1 MIQGVYCVY
10 RNKEVINVGVLS
22 LELNKGLYMGIDFG
36 TTNSVVSIYQY
47 DQNEVHTLKI
57 DGYTVFPSAVQ
68 FETDS
73 VTGELNRIFGLEAKE
88 SAVIYPESTI
98 TSIKRRLESDEP
110 IEITSNEERFSFLP
124 EAIVA
129 EILAHLKNQADEYIR
144 DVLNIF
150 GAFSG
155 CVITVPAN
163 STDKQKRKMK
173 KAAVMAG
180 FDEEKVY
187 LRLEPAAAAIQYA
200 ISSQESK
207 KVLVYDFGGG
217 TFDACV
223 LNIEHMEDLS
233 EPNISIVST
242 YGDNYLGGNDL
253 DQLMVDLIYENFLE
267 QTHHSIDL
275 YNLDAQD
282 GLSVQEKKMAIIRM
296 KQVANQV
303 KEKLSMTHNAKV
315 VLAPFIQTPIPVNIQ
330 FELSRDEF
338 YMHKRQHQLDDP
350 DYIFERMKNE
360 SVDSLVE
367 RTMESVK
374 KCLING
380 HIEASDVD
388 DIFLVGGSSAIP
400 LVEQKIKEYF
410 QQDPYR
416 SKISPALSISQGA
429 AHYCHQ
435 IMLPSTRGPKVYE
448 KTIHSLGIEIA
459 GRRYLEIIKRDMDI
473 PEDGLVVEAPYTFE
487 TSHDD
492 LTSMAIVV
500 YEDLEPNQYQR
511 KFVYE
516 DSMRRLSGTTLRN
529 IPSRPKG
536 EEKIRVQFKLNQD
549 NMLTVEA
556 QSLDTEG
563 ISTSLTVDELYEK

>member
-1 MIQGVYCVY
+1 MGI
-10 RNKEVINVGVLS
+10 LS

-36 TTNSVVSIYQY
+36 TTNSVVSIYHY
-47 DQNEVHTLKI
+47 DQNEVYTLKI

-68 FETDS
+68 FEKDPIT
-73 VTGELNRIFGLEAKE
+73 ENLNRVFGLEARE

-98 TSIKRRLESDEP
+98 TSIKRKLESDEP
-110 IEITSNEERFSFLP
+110 IEIRCEEESYSFLP

-129 EILAHLKNQADEYIR
+129 EILAYLKSQADEYIR

-150 GAFSG
+150 GVFSG

-173 KAAVMAG
+173 KAAVLAG
-180 FDEEKVY
+180 FDEESVY

-200 ISSQESK
+200 MTSKESK

-223 LNIEHMEDLS
+223 LDIEYIKEEN

-253 DQLMVDLIYENFLE
+253 DQIMVDLIYDNFLE
-267 QTHHSIDL
+267 QTKSSINL
-275 YNLDAQD
+275 YDFEADD
-282 GLSVQEKKMAIIRM
+282 GLSIQEKKMAIIRM

-303 KEKLSMTHNAKV
+303 KEKLSATQNAKI
-315 VLAPFIQTPIPVNIQ
+315 VLAPFIQTPVPINIQ
-330 FELSRDEF
+330 FEINRDDF
-338 YMHKRQHQLDDP
+338 YTHKRQHQLDD
-350 DYIFERMKNE
+350 DEYIYERMKNATVYDL
-360 SVDSLVE
+360 VD

-380 HIEASDVD
+380 HIEASAIA
-388 DIFLVGGSSAIP
+388 DIFLVGGSSALP
-400 LVEQKIKEYF
+400 LVHEKIASYF
-410 QQDPYR
+410 QQEAYR

-459 GRRYLEIIKRDMDI
+459 GRRYLEIVKRDMEI
-473 PEDGLVVEAPYTFE
+473 PEEGLFVEAPYTFE
-487 TSHDD
+487 TSHDE
-492 LTSMAIVV
+492 LTSIAIVV
-500 YEDLEPNQYQR
+500 YEDLEPNAYQR

-529 IPSRPKG
+529 IPPKPKG
-536 EEKIRVQFKLNQD
+536 EEKIRIRFKLNQD
-549 NMLTVEA
+549 NILTVEA

-563 ISTSLTVDELYEK
+563 IATSLTVDELYEK